1 MKLGEPFHLSS
12 ATKAWVQQEAQ
23 RLLQEISGVVA
34 VVVATVDGFDVGSAM
49 KKGDPERVAAMASS
63 IFAISAVVSQ
73 EASLGRSRSVT
84 IDTEEG
90 FSIVHSVYHPQADLV
105 ISVIAGQDAILG
117 QVAYQVAQFARDL
130 AAA

>member
-1 MKLGEPFHLSS
+1 MKESFHLSS
-12 ATKAWVQQEAQ
+12 DTRAWAQQEAE

-34 VVVATVDGFDVGSAM
+34 IVVATVDGFDVASAM
-49 KKGDPERVAAMASS
+49 RQGDATRVAAMASS

-84 IDTEEG
+84 IDTEDG
-90 FSIVHSVYHPQADLV
+90 FTVVHSVYRPEADLV
-105 ISVIAGQDAILG
+105 VSVIAGQDAILG
-117 QVAYQVAQFARDL
+117 QVAYQVTQFAREL

>member
-12 ATKAWVQQEAQ
+12 ETKAWVHREAQ
-23 RLLQEISGVVA
+23 RLLEEVSGLVA

-49 KKGDPERVAAMASS
+49 KQGDPERVAAMASS

-90 FSIVHSVYHPQADLV
+90 FAIVHSVYRPGAGLV

-117 QVAYQVAQFARDL
+117 QVAYQVTQFAREL

>member
-1 MKLGEPFHLSS
+1 MKLGAPFHLSS
-12 ATKAWVQQEAQ
+12 ETKAWVHREAQ
-23 RLLQEISGVVA
+23 RLLEEVSGVVA

-49 KKGDPERVAAMASS
+49 KQGDPERVAAMASS

-84 IDTEEG
+84 IDTDEG
-90 FSIVHSVYHPQADLV
+90 FALVHSVHRPEAGLV
-105 ISVIAGQDAILG
+105 ISVIAGQEAILG
-117 QVAYQVAQFARDL
+117 QVAYQVSQFARDL

>member
-1 MKLGEPFHLSS
+1 MKEPFQLS
-12 ATKAWVQQEAQ
+12 ANTRAWAQQEAE
-23 RLLQEISGVVA
+23 RLLEEVSGVVA
-34 VVVATVDGFDVGSAM
+34 IVVATVDGFDIASAM
-49 KKGDPERVAAMASS
+49 KQGDANRVAAMASS

-90 FSIVHSVYHPQADLV
+90 FTVVHSVYRPDADLV
-105 ISVIAGQDAILG
+105 VSVIAGQDAILG
-117 QVAYQVAQFARDL
+117 QVAYQITQFARGL

>member
-1 MKLGEPFHLSS
+1 LGEPLHLSS
-12 ATKAWVQQEAQ
+12 TTKAWIQREAE
-23 RLLQEISGVVA
+23 RLLQETSGVVA
-34 VVVATVDGFDVGSAM
+34 VVVATVDGFDLGSAM
-49 KKGDPERVAAMASS
+49 KQGDPERVAAMASS

-73 EASLGRSRSVT
+73 EAHLGRSRSVT

-90 FSIVHSVYHPQADLV
+90 FAIVHSVYRPGADLV

-117 QVAYQVAQFARDL
+117 QVAYQVSQFARDL

>member
-1 MKLGEPFHLSS
+1 MKLGEAFHLSS
-12 ATKAWVQQEAQ
+12 TTREWVRQEAQ
-23 RLLQEISGVVA
+23 RLLQETSGVVA

-49 KKGDPERVAAMASS
+49 QQGNPERVAAMASS

-73 EASLGRSRSVT
+73 EANLGRSRSVT

-90 FSIVHSVYHPQADLV
+90 FAIVHSVYRPEADLV
-105 ISVIAGQDAILG
+105 ISVIAGEDAILG
-117 QVAYQVAQFARDL
+117 QVAYQVSQFARDL

>member
-1 MKLGEPFHLSS
+1 MKLGASFQLPS
-12 ATKAWVQQEAQ
+12 AVKAWVQQEAQ
-23 RLLQEISGVVA
+23 RLLQEISGVAA
-34 VVVATVDGFDVGSAM
+34 VVVATADGFDVGSAM

-90 FSIVHSVYHPQADLV
+90 FSIVHSVYRPEADMV
-105 ISVIAGQDAILG
+105 ISVIAGRDAILG
-117 QVAYQVAQFARDL
+117 QVAYQVSQFARDL